1 MSHPPK
7 SGIVMRNPVDRLIRV
22 MVVGV
27 GVVGL
32 LILAV
37 FQL

>member
-1 MSHPPK
+1 
-7 SGIVMRNPVDRLIRV
+7 MRNPLDRLIRV

-32 LILAV
+32 LIFAV

>member
-1 MSHPPK
+1 
-7 SGIVMRNPVDRLIRV
+7 MRNPVDRLIRV

>member
-1 MSHPPK
+1 
-7 SGIVMRNPVDRLIRV
+7 MRNPVDRLIRV

-32 LILAV
+32 LLFAV